1 MALTATYKDNT
12 LTISKAT
19 KGTDNHLQFGTLY
32 STQNTGGTNSATLA
46 AYAATGYYTATIGT
60 LDASKA
66 TQDLQV
72 TVNSGISGDN
82 LVDIAAGKKN
92 DSIYIGTGANA
103 LTIATGAGKDTVSI
117 TGTLGTTTITDYAA
131 GSDVIQLGSDFAP
144 ASLQSF
150 TWGTDYNFSATNV
163 NGIKFKLGTDGAN
176 SSGAI
181 LNLNGVKDKRVTIVD
196 SKGDIVFDQ
205 AFENSRDYNI
215 TDTNSL
221 PTSTQVSAKR
231 TT

>member
-19 KGTDNHLQFGTLY
+19 KGTDNHLQFGTNY
-32 STQNTGGTNSATLA
+32 AANETNSATLA
-46 AYAATGYYTATIGT
+46 AYAATGYYTAAIGT

-82 LVDIAAGKKN
+82 LVDITTGKKN
-92 DSIYIGTGANA
+92 DSIYIGTGANDA
-103 LTIATGAGKDTVSI
+103 LTIATGAGKDTISI
-117 TGTLGTTTITDYAA
+117 MGTEATINLTDYTP
-131 GSDVIQLGSDFAP
+131 GSDVIQLGSMFAP

-163 NGIKFKLGTDGAN
+163 NGIKFKLGTDGAT

-181 LNLNGVKDKRVTIVD
+181 LNLNGAKDKRVTIVD

-205 AFENSRDYNI
+205 AFENRYQLRLN
-215 TDTNSL
+215 
-221 PTSTQVSAKR
+221 R
-231 TT
+231 